1 MIDCRRSTY
10 RTLRRGTHAVMI
22 AIAWLA
28 QVTVGR
34 SAHAQAL
41 PEPNRVEVHV
51 PDITVQQWG
60 GLPQGTV
67 SKLVVDRNGH
77 VWGATFGGLIRFDGL
92 RVETYNSRRVP
103 VMVDNSVAAL
113 FPDADGSLWFGT
125 VRGTIGRLVNGQL
138 VDTLPSPSMGSDQ
151 VVDDIARLD
160 SATIV
165 IRLADRMQ
173 LFQAG
178 QWRNGAAL
186 PAAHSPFFQRSPNVL
201 WFATENRV
209 TELAAGGAQ
218 QRPIG
223 PFGLQ
228 WDLEK
233 RVHVDHRGHV
243 WLGSRSGLS
252 ILNKGVWRRVAGID
266 SIVHAIVSNPNDLAE
281 AIWVGSG
288 HQLFRVRTD
297 GEGDLTVG
305 VERVLTL
312 PAPPISLAF
321 TGDGVLVVGSL
332 GRGLFTVRSNI
343 ARVEAIPTRRS
354 NREAS
359 HIVSDRAGRLWVA
372 PGCGDAHLITT
383 RGAVEDSVM
392 MGPDHGC
399 VTALAFDEQR
409 RLWIGHTDGVR
420 RVDRNGVNVEW
431 AFDASTLGSSTA
443 GATTVVAR
451 PLLQAGN
458 RMLAA
463 LSDGRIAEIGADDRW
478 RYLPGWAAITRR
490 PIESMTL
497 DPDGSLWVG
506 QSGRITRSTAGR
518 LAVYTVKD
526 GAPVSIPRV
535 LHPDRRGGVW
545 IGTYGSG
552 LLHFRPGRGS
562 RAVPL
567 PDETVSGFVVDSAG
581 LLWMPGNRGLTVM
594 PIRRLAEWVRD
605 SSVAPDARLLTDAD
619 GVPEG
624 NNGYPAGAVVDGRY
638 LAFASID
645 GLVIADLSLL
655 PSAAPSTVVL
665 IDRMVSARRT
675 LEVPRVVRLETD
687 ERTVDIEYTMPV
699 YRSAEAVQFRYRLV
713 GRDDGWIPLG
723 AARRLQLA
731 ALPPRRFTLELQGRA
746 PGGSWRQAE
755 PLRLDVVPYWHERSS
770 VRVLSVAVLCALLF
784 ALYAQR
790 LRTIRARNEAV
801 QLSINARREAAELT
815 VKHQRELAQVGRM
828 AVAGELTA
836 SLSHEL
842 GQPLAAIVNNAE
854 VARRLLARRDERQ
867 AVAAGIE
874 RDAGRGR
881 GDPAAIGRDT
891 DDTDAVDEALHDV
904 VLQGQRAAQVI
915 REFRRF
921 LQHGHGEREPILAP
935 DMLESVL
942 RLVRHEFVDAGV
954 ELTARV
960 DRFIPTFWAER
971 VLLQQVLVNLLQN
984 ALEATRGQAAPR
996 VLMRARPARAGLRIS
1011 VVDSGPGFAPDV
1023 RDRAFEPFVT
1033 SRSAGMGMGLAI
1045 ARRLIEAHGGA
1056 IAVGKLPSGGAV
1068 VSCWLPASTDSS
1080 VVAGSSPSV
1089 TGTLPY
1095 V

>member
-1 MIDCRRSTY
+1 
-10 RTLRRGTHAVMI
+10 
-22 AIAWLA
+22 
-28 QVTVGR
+28 
-34 SAHAQAL
+34 
-41 PEPNRVEVHV
+41 
-51 PDITVQQWG
+51 
-60 GLPQGTV
+60 
-67 SKLVVDRNGH
+67 
-77 VWGATFGGLIRFDGL
+77 
-92 RVETYNSRRVP
+92 
-103 VMVDNSVAAL
+103 
-113 FPDADGSLWFGT
+113 
-125 VRGTIGRLVNGQL
+125 
-138 VDTLPSPSMGSDQ
+138 
-151 VVDDIARLD
+151 
-160 SATIV
+160 
-165 IRLADRMQ
+165 
-173 LFQAG
+173 
-178 QWRNGAAL
+178 
-186 PAAHSPFFQRSPNVL
+186 
-201 WFATENRV
+201 
-209 TELAAGGAQ
+209 
-218 QRPIG
+218 
-223 PFGLQ
+223 
-228 WDLEK
+228 
-233 RVHVDHRGHV
+233 
-243 WLGSRSGLS
+243 
-252 ILNKGVWRRVAGID
+252 
-266 SIVHAIVSNPNDLAE
+266 
-281 AIWVGSG
+281 
-288 HQLFRVRTD
+288 
-297 GEGDLTVG
+297 
-305 VERVLTL
+305 
-312 PAPPISLAF
+312 
-321 TGDGVLVVGSL
+321 
-332 GRGLFTVRSNI
+332 
-343 ARVEAIPTRRS
+343 
-354 NREAS
+354 
-359 HIVSDRAGRLWVA
+359 
-372 PGCGDAHLITT
+372 
-383 RGAVEDSVM
+383 M

-619 GVPEG
+619 GVLEG

-638 LAFASID
+638 LAYASID

-699 YRSAEAVQFRYRLV
+699 YRSAGAVQFRYRLV

-842 GQPLAAIVNNAE
+842 GQPLAKSHGACS
-854 VARRLLARRDERQ
+854 
-867 AVAAGIE
+867 
-874 RDAGRGR
+874 RDATNGRPSPPASSVMPDAVVAIR
-881 GDPAAIGRDT
+881 RRSAAIRMTRMPSTRLSTMSFCKDSVPHRSFASSAAFCSMGMANANRSSRRTCWRVCSDSSAMNSST
-891 DDTDAVDEALHDV
+891 PVWNS
-904 VLQGQRAAQVI
+904 QRASI
-915 REFRRF
+915 GSFRR
-921 LQHGHGEREPILAP
+921 
-935 DMLESVL
+935 
-942 RLVRHEFVDAGV
+942 
-954 ELTARV
+954 
-960 DRFIPTFWAER
+960 
-971 VLLQQVLVNLLQN
+971 
-984 ALEATRGQAAPR
+984 
-996 VLMRARPARAGLRIS
+996 
-1011 VVDSGPGFAPDV
+1011 SGRSACCC
-1023 RDRAFEPFVT
+1023 
-1033 SRSAGMGMGLAI
+1033 SRS
-1045 ARRLIEAHGGA
+1045 
-1056 IAVGKLPSGGAV
+1056 
-1068 VSCWLPASTDSS
+1068 W
-1080 VVAGSSPSV
+1080 
-1089 TGTLPY
+1089 
-1095 V
+1095 

>member
-1 MIDCRRSTY
+1 
-10 RTLRRGTHAVMI
+10 
-22 AIAWLA
+22 
-28 QVTVGR
+28 
-34 SAHAQAL
+34 
-41 PEPNRVEVHV
+41 
-51 PDITVQQWG
+51 
-60 GLPQGTV
+60 
-67 SKLVVDRNGH
+67 
-77 VWGATFGGLIRFDGL
+77 
-92 RVETYNSRRVP
+92 
-103 VMVDNSVAAL
+103 
-113 FPDADGSLWFGT
+113 
-125 VRGTIGRLVNGQL
+125 
-138 VDTLPSPSMGSDQ
+138 
-151 VVDDIARLD
+151 
-160 SATIV
+160 
-165 IRLADRMQ
+165 
-173 LFQAG
+173 
-178 QWRNGAAL
+178 
-186 PAAHSPFFQRSPNVL
+186 
-201 WFATENRV
+201 
-209 TELAAGGAQ
+209 
-218 QRPIG
+218 
-223 PFGLQ
+223 
-228 WDLEK
+228 
-233 RVHVDHRGHV
+233 
-243 WLGSRSGLS
+243 
-252 ILNKGVWRRVAGID
+252 
-266 SIVHAIVSNPNDLAE
+266 
-281 AIWVGSG
+281 
-288 HQLFRVRTD
+288 
-297 GEGDLTVG
+297 
-305 VERVLTL
+305 
-312 PAPPISLAF
+312 
-321 TGDGVLVVGSL
+321 
-332 GRGLFTVRSNI
+332 
-343 ARVEAIPTRRS
+343 
-354 NREAS
+354 
-359 HIVSDRAGRLWVA
+359 
-372 PGCGDAHLITT
+372 
-383 RGAVEDSVM
+383 
-392 MGPDHGC
+392 
-399 VTALAFDEQR
+399 
-409 RLWIGHTDGVR
+409 
-420 RVDRNGVNVEW
+420 
-431 AFDASTLGSSTA
+431 
-443 GATTVVAR
+443 
-451 PLLQAGN
+451 
-458 RMLAA
+458 
-463 LSDGRIAEIGADDRW
+463 
-478 RYLPGWAAITRR
+478 
-490 PIESMTL
+490 
-497 DPDGSLWVG
+497 
-506 QSGRITRSTAGR
+506 
-518 LAVYTVKD
+518 
-526 GAPVSIPRV
+526 
-535 LHPDRRGGVW
+535 
-545 IGTYGSG
+545 
-552 LLHFRPGRGS
+552 
-562 RAVPL
+562 
-567 PDETVSGFVVDSAG
+567 
-581 LLWMPGNRGLTVM
+581 
-594 PIRRLAEWVRD
+594 
-605 SSVAPDARLLTDAD
+605 
-619 GVPEG
+619 
-624 NNGYPAGAVVDGRY
+624 
-638 LAFASID
+638 
-645 GLVIADLSLL
+645 
-655 PSAAPSTVVL
+655 
-665 IDRMVSARRT
+665 
-675 LEVPRVVRLETD
+675 
-687 ERTVDIEYTMPV
+687 MPV